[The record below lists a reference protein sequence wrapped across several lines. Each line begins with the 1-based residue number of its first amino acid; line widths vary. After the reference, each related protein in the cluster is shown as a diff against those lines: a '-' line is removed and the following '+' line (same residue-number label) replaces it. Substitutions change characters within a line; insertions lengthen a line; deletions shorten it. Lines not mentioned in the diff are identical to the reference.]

1 MNALILNIFQMM
13 FTGSELTVF
22 APYSIQGDIGG
33 ACGKFNNDSSDDK
46 TTRPG
51 YITDNVDKFLLTW
64 TVS

>member
-1 MNALILNIFQMM
+1 MILFIFQMI
-13 FTGSELTVF
+13 FSGSELTVF

-46 TTRPG
+46 TTRYG
-51 YITDNVDKFLLTW
+51 HITDNVDEFLLTW